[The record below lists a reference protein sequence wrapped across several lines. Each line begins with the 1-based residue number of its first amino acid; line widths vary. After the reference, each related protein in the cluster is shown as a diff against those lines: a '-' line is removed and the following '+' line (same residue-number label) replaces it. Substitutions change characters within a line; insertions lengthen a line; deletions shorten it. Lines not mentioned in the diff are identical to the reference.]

1 MVRVSYIYHHINH
14 FLRVHIILAWS
25 LLELSRNDPLELGRD
40 EFTTIEGEEMG
51 GGKKVAHTGE
61 TDFAVVYMHMPHG
74 TQGPQD
80 ILIVYPADVADC
92 ITFYFQIKT

>member
-1 MVRVSYIYHHINH
+1 MGHYD
-14 FLRVHIILAWS
+14 
-25 LLELSRNDPLELGRD
+25 LLKLGRD
-40 EFTTIEGEEMG
+40 ELATIEGEEMG

-80 ILIVYPADVADC
+80 ILIVYPADIANLHNFFLPNKDINMIRRVLA
-92 ITFYFQIKT
+92 QK

>member
-1 MVRVSYIYHHINH
+1 MGHYDR
-14 FLRVHIILAWS
+14 LK
-25 LLELSRNDPLELGRD
+25 LGRD
-40 EFTTIEGEEMG
+40 EFATIEGEEMG

-61 TDFAVVYMHMPHG
+61 TGFTVVYMHMPHG

-92 ITFYFQIKT
+92 ITLIYFQIKT

>member
-1 MVRVSYIYHHINH
+1 MGHYD
-14 FLRVHIILAWS
+14 
-25 LLELSRNDPLELGRD
+25 LLKLGRD
-40 EFTTIEGEEMG
+40 ELATIEREDMG
-51 GGKKVAHTGE
+51 GGKKLGE

-80 ILIVYPADVADC
+80 ILIVYPADIANC

>member
-1 MVRVSYIYHHINH
+1 MNSPRLRERRWEGGRKWHI
-14 FLRVHIILAWS
+14 
-25 LLELSRNDPLELGRD
+25 
-40 EFTTIEGEEMG
+40 
-51 GGKKVAHTGE
+51 TGE

-80 ILIVYPADVADC
+80 ILIVYPDDIANC